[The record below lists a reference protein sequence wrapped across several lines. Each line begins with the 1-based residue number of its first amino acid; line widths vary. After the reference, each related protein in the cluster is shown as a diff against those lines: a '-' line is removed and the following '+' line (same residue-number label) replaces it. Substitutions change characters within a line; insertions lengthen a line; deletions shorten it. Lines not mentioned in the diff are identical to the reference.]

1 MAEKRYIQVIL
12 PLRLGW
18 EPFYALPS
26 GISVQVGDR
35 VKVLFSRKP
44 YLAVVSRTDTEP
56 SIDNRKVFTI
66 QSVEAD
72 LPRVSGQEIAFW
84 RQVADYYLCSIGEVY
99 KLAYP
104 AARAEEMKATA
115 NQARRERLED
125 RIARVE
131 AELARAEASKRTWES
146 TRERLRATLRQ
157 LRDERDGQAAALK
170 GAQAVVHDDIVLS
183 PAQQRAYDGIL
194 SAGKKPVLLHG
205 VTGSGKTE
213 IYLKLAAGTLSEGKS
228 VLYLVPEI
236 ALSRQLE
243 SRVGKVFPGVQVYHS
258 GETIAR
264 RRDIAARC
272 RTGAPGIV
280 LGTRSALFLPH
291 RNLGLIIVDEEH
303 DTSYK
308 QTEPAPRYHARE
320 TAVMLALQYGAR
332 MVLGSATPSLE
343 SLYNCMGGRFIRINL
358 KERFFHGNDAEVEV
372 IDTVEERRKR
382 GMIGHFSRKLI
393 AHIQEAL
400 QADKQVFILRS
411 RRSYAPLLQCHE
423 CGEMATCPQCSVKLS
438 WHQDTGRMVCHYC
451 GYSEPYT
458 GHCPSCGGELISL
471 GAGTQKIEE
480 EARELFP
487 QAQVARLDSD
497 TAQQAGY
504 TRNLLNRFEKGEIDI
519 LVGTQIITKGFDFER
534 LALVAVIGADTLLG
548 QPDFRSDEKAFQ
560 LLEQFRGRCG
570 RRGAKGLFVIQTA
583 QSGHPVYRNL
593 SSLTGT
599 ESMLPERKNFGYPPF
614 TRLILILLK
623 DSNLKRLSYLA
634 DELARL
640 LGVTLGPEVRISG
653 PYAPAIDK
661 IAGQYFRHIRLT
673 MAKDKHLG
681 EHKKL
686 LAETLAAFEKE
697 RSWNGHFAIDVD
709 PI

>member
-1 MAEKRYIQVIL
+1 MAERQYIQVIL

-18 EPFYALPS
+18 EPFYALPN

-35 VKVLFSRKP
+35 VKVLFARKP
-44 YLAVVSRTDTEP
+44 YLAVVSRTDTQP

-66 QSVEAD
+66 QSVESD
-72 LPRVSGQEIAFW
+72 LPRVSEEEIAFW
-84 RQVADYYLCSIGEVY
+84 HQVADYYLCSIGEVY

-115 NQARRERLED
+115 NQARQDRLED
-125 RIARVE
+125 RIARLE
-131 AELARAEASKRTWES
+131 AELAKAEASKRTWES
-146 TRERLRATLRQ
+146 TRERLRANLQQ
-157 LRDERDGQAAALK
+157 LREERDGQTAGPE
-170 GAQAVVHDDIVLS
+170 GAPETVHDNIVLS
-183 PAQQRAYDGIL
+183 PAQQRAYEGIL
-194 SAGKKPVLLHG
+194 KAGKKPVLLHG

-213 IYLKLAAGTLSEGKS
+213 IYLKLAARTLSEGKS

-243 SRVGKVFPGVQVYHS
+243 SRVGMVFPGVQVYHS
-258 GETIAR
+258 GESSAR

-272 RTGAPGIV
+272 RRGAPGIV

-320 TAVMLALQYGAR
+320 TAVMLAVQYGAR

-343 SLYNCMGGRFIRINL
+343 SAYNCMGGRFIRIDL
-358 KERFFHGNDAEVEV
+358 SERYFHGNDAEVEV
-372 IDTVEERRKR
+372 IDTVDERRKR

-393 AHIQEAL
+393 AHIQKALEAG
-400 QADKQVFILRS
+400 KQVFILRS

-423 CGEMATCPQCSVKLS
+423 CGEMPACPQCSVKLS

-458 GHCPSCGGELISL
+458 GHCPKCGGELVSL

-487 QAQVARLDSD
+487 EARVARLDSD

-504 TRNLLNRFEKGEIDI
+504 TRDILGRFGKGEVDI

-570 RRGAKGLFVIQTA
+570 RRGEKGLFVIQTA

-593 SSLTGT
+593 SNLTGT

-614 TRLILILLK
+614 TRLICILLK
-623 DSNLKRLSYLA
+623 DSNLQRLAYLA
-634 DELARL
+634 EELARL
-640 LGVTLGPEVRISG
+640 LADTLGTEVRISG
-653 PYAPAIDK
+653 PYAPAVDK
-661 IAGQYFRHIRLT
+661 IAGQHFRHIRLT
-673 MAKDKHLG
+673 MAKDKRLG
-681 EHKKL
+681 QHKRL

-697 RSWNGHFAIDVD
+697 RSWTGHIAIDVD
-709 PI
+709 PV

>member
-1 MAEKRYIQVIL
+1 MTEKRYIQVIL

-72 LPRVSGQEIAFW
+72 LPRVSEQEIAFW

-115 NQARRERLED
+115 NQARRERLEE

-131 AELARAEASKRTWES
+131 AELAKAEASKRTRES
-146 TRERLRATLRQ
+146 TRERLRETLQQ
-157 LRDERDGQAAALK
+157 LRIERDNREAGPDGRPAA
-170 GAQAVVHDDIVLS
+170 VDDSIVLS

-243 SRVGKVFPGVQVYHS
+243 SRVGKIFPGVQIYHS

-343 SLYNCMGGRFIRINL
+343 SLYNCMGGRFIRISL

-623 DSNLKRLSYLA
+623 DSNLKRLTYLA

-640 LGVTLGPEVRISG
+640 LGATLGPEVRISG

-709 PI
+709 PV

>member
-1 MAEKRYIQVIL
+1 MTEKRYIQVIL

-72 LPRVSGQEIAFW
+72 LPRVSEQEIAFW

-115 NQARRERLED
+115 NQARRERLEE

-131 AELARAEASKRTWES
+131 AELAKAEASKRTRES
-146 TRERLRATLRQ
+146 TRERLRETLQQ
-157 LRDERDGQAAALK
+157 LRIERDNREAGPDGRPAA
-170 GAQAVVHDDIVLS
+170 VDDSIVLS

-343 SLYNCMGGRFIRINL
+343 SLYNCMGGRFIRISL

-623 DSNLKRLSYLA
+623 DSNLKRLTYLA

-709 PI
+709 PV

>member
-72 LPRVSGQEIAFW
+72 LPRVSEQEIAFW

-115 NQARRERLED
+115 NQARRERLEE

-131 AELARAEASKRTWES
+131 AELAKAEASKRTRES
-146 TRERLRATLRQ
+146 TRERLRETLQQ
-157 LRDERDGQAAALK
+157 LRIERDNREAGPDGRPAA
-170 GAQAVVHDDIVLS
+170 VDDSIVLS

-343 SLYNCMGGRFIRINL
+343 SLYNCMGGRFIRISL

-372 IDTVEERRKR
+372 IDTVDERRKR

-623 DSNLKRLSYLA
+623 DSNLKRLTYLA

-709 PI
+709 PV

>member
-1 MAEKRYIQVIL
+1 MTEKRYIQVIL

-72 LPRVSGQEIAFW
+72 LPRVSEQEIAFW

-115 NQARRERLED
+115 NQARRERLEE

-131 AELARAEASKRTWES
+131 AELAKAEASKRTRES
-146 TRERLRATLRQ
+146 TRERLRETLQQ
-157 LRDERDGQAAALK
+157 LRIERDNREAGPDGRPAA
-170 GAQAVVHDDIVLS
+170 VDDSIVLS

-272 RTGAPGIV
+272 RTGSPGIV

-343 SLYNCMGGRFIRINL
+343 SLYNCMGGRFIRISL

-623 DSNLKRLSYLA
+623 DSNLKRLTYLA

-640 LGVTLGPEVRISG
+640 LGATLGSEVRISG

-661 IAGQYFRHIRLT
+661 IAGQHFRHIRLT
-673 MAKDKHLG
+673 MAKDKLLG

-709 PI
+709 PV

>member
-1 MAEKRYIQVIL
+1 MTEKRYIQVIL

-72 LPRVSGQEIAFW
+72 LPRVSEQEIAFW

-115 NQARRERLED
+115 NQARRERLEE

-131 AELARAEASKRTWES
+131 AELAKAEASKRTRES
-146 TRERLRATLRQ
+146 TRERLRETLQQ
-157 LRDERDGQAAALK
+157 LRIERDNREAGPDGRPAA
-170 GAQAVVHDDIVLS
+170 VDDSIVLS

-291 RNLGLIIVDEEH
+291 SNLGLIIVDEEH

-343 SLYNCMGGRFIRINL
+343 SLYNCMGGRFIRISL

-570 RRGAKGLFVIQTA
+570 RRGGKGLFVIQTA

-623 DSNLKRLSYLA
+623 DSNLKRLTYLA

-640 LGVTLGPEVRISG
+640 LGATLGPEVRISG

-661 IAGQYFRHIRLT
+661 IAGQHFRHIRLT

-709 PI
+709 PV

>member
-72 LPRVSGQEIAFW
+72 LPRVSEQEIAFW

-115 NQARRERLED
+115 NQARRERLEE

-131 AELARAEASKRTWES
+131 AELAKAEASKRTRES
-146 TRERLRATLRQ
+146 TRERLRETLQQ
-157 LRDERDGQAAALK
+157 LRIERDNREAGPDGRPAA
-170 GAQAVVHDDIVLS
+170 VDDSIVLS

-343 SLYNCMGGRFIRINL
+343 SLYNCMGGRFIRISL

-623 DSNLKRLSYLA
+623 DSNLKRLTYLA

-709 PI
+709 PV

>member
-72 LPRVSGQEIAFW
+72 LPRVSEQEIAFW

-115 NQARRERLED
+115 NQARRERLEE

-131 AELARAEASKRTWES
+131 AELAKAEASKRTRES
-146 TRERLRATLRQ
+146 TRERLRETLQQ
-157 LRDERDGQAAALK
+157 LRIERDNREAGPDGRPAA
-170 GAQAVVHDDIVLS
+170 VDDSIVLS

-213 IYLKLAAGTLSEGKS
+213 IYLKLAARTLSEGKS

-343 SLYNCMGGRFIRINL
+343 SLYNCMGGRFIRISL

-570 RRGAKGLFVIQTA
+570 RRGGKGLFVIQTA

-623 DSNLKRLSYLA
+623 DSNLKRLTYLA

-640 LGVTLGPEVRISG
+640 LGATLGPEVRISG

-661 IAGQYFRHIRLT
+661 IAGQHFRHIRLT

-709 PI
+709 PV

>member
-1 MAEKRYIQVIL
+1 MTEKRYIQVIL

-72 LPRVSGQEIAFW
+72 LPRVSEQEIAFW

-115 NQARRERLED
+115 NQARRERLEE

-131 AELARAEASKRTWES
+131 AELAKAEASKRTRES
-146 TRERLRATLRQ
+146 TRERLRETLQQ
-157 LRDERDGQAAALK
+157 LRIERDNREAGPDGRPAA
-170 GAQAVVHDDIVLS
+170 VDDSIVLS

-343 SLYNCMGGRFIRINL
+343 SLYNCMGGRFIRISL

-570 RRGAKGLFVIQTA
+570 RRGGKGLFVIQTA

-623 DSNLKRLSYLA
+623 DSNLKRLTYLA

-640 LGVTLGPEVRISG
+640 LGATLGPEVRISG

-661 IAGQYFRHIRLT
+661 IAGQHFRHIRLT

-709 PI
+709 PV

>member
-72 LPRVSGQEIAFW
+72 LPRVSEQEIAFW

-115 NQARRERLED
+115 NQARRERLEE

-131 AELARAEASKRTWES
+131 AELAKAEASKRTRES
-146 TRERLRATLRQ
+146 TRERLRETLQQ
-157 LRDERDGQAAALK
+157 LRIERDNREAGPDGRPAA
-170 GAQAVVHDDIVLS
+170 VDDSIVLS

-343 SLYNCMGGRFIRINL
+343 SLYNCMGGRFIRISL

-623 DSNLKRLSYLA
+623 DSNLKRLTYLA

-640 LGVTLGPEVRISG
+640 LGATLGPEVRISG

-709 PI
+709 PV

>member
-1 MAEKRYIQVIL
+1 MTEKRYIQVIL

-72 LPRVSGQEIAFW
+72 LPRVSEQEIAFW

-115 NQARRERLED
+115 NQARRERLEE

-131 AELARAEASKRTWES
+131 AELAKAEASKRTRES
-146 TRERLRATLRQ
+146 TRERLRETLQQ
-157 LRDERDGQAAALK
+157 LRIERDNREAGPDGRPAA
-170 GAQAVVHDDIVLS
+170 VDDSIVLS

-343 SLYNCMGGRFIRINL
+343 SLYNCMGGRFIRISL

-623 DSNLKRLSYLA
+623 DSNLKRLTYLA

-640 LGVTLGPEVRISG
+640 LGATLGPEVRISG

-709 PI
+709 PV

>member
-1 MAEKRYIQVIL
+1 MTEKRYIQVIL

-35 VKVLFSRKP
+35 VKVLFSRKS

-72 LPRVSGQEIAFW
+72 LPRVSEQEIAFW

-157 LRDERDGQAAALK
+157 LRDERDGQAAAPM

-183 PAQQRAYDGIL
+183 PAQQQAYEGIL
-194 SAGKKPVLLHG
+194 SAGKKPVLLYG

-213 IYLKLAAGTLSEGKS
+213 IYLKLAARTLSEGKS

-343 SLYNCMGGRFIRINL
+343 SLYNCMGGRFIRISL

-458 GHCPSCGGELISL
+458 GHCPSCGGELIAL

-570 RRGAKGLFVIQTA
+570 RRGGKGLFVIQTA

-623 DSNLKRLSYLA
+623 DSNLKRLTYLA

-640 LGVTLGPEVRISG
+640 LGVTLGSEVRISG

-661 IAGQYFRHIRLT
+661 IAGQHFRHIRLT

-709 PI
+709 PV

>member
-72 LPRVSGQEIAFW
+72 LPRVSEQEIAFW

-115 NQARRERLED
+115 NQARRERLEE

-131 AELARAEASKRTWES
+131 AELAKAEASKRTRES
-146 TRERLRATLRQ
+146 TRERLRETLQQ
-157 LRDERDGQAAALK
+157 LRIERDNREAGPDGRPAA
-170 GAQAVVHDDIVLS
+170 VDDSIVLS

-343 SLYNCMGGRFIRINL
+343 SLYNCMGGRFIRISL

-570 RRGAKGLFVIQTA
+570 RRGGKGLFVIQTA

-623 DSNLKRLSYLA
+623 DSNLKRLTYLA

-640 LGVTLGPEVRISG
+640 LGATLGPEVRISG

-661 IAGQYFRHIRLT
+661 IAGQHFRHIRLT

-709 PI
+709 PV

>member
-72 LPRVSGQEIAFW
+72 LPRVSEQEIAFW

-115 NQARRERLED
+115 NQARRERLEE

-131 AELARAEASKRTWES
+131 AELAKAAASKRTRES
-146 TRERLRATLRQ
+146 TRERLRATLQQ
-157 LRDERDGQAAALK
+157 LRIERDNREAGPDGRPAA
-170 GAQAVVHDDIVLS
+170 VDDSIVLS
-183 PAQQRAYDGIL
+183 PAQQQAYEGIL

-213 IYLKLAAGTLSEGKS
+213 IYLKLAARTLSEGKS

-343 SLYNCMGGRFIRINL
+343 SLYNCMGGRFIRISL

-480 EARELFP
+480 EVRELFP

-504 TRNLLNRFEKGEIDI
+504 TRNLLSRFEKGEINI